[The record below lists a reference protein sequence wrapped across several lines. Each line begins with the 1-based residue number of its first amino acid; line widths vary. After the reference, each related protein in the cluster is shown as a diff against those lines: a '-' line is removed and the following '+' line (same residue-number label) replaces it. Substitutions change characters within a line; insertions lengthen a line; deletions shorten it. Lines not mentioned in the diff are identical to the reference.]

1 MKKITIDFET
11 RSEVDL
17 GKCGPWKYASDPTT
31 QVMCLAV
38 KVNDEPAQICYPD
51 WVTRIVVREPD
62 LTSAELVSLVESCD
76 IIEAHNCEF
85 ERAVFSKCWPK
96 VELPLEK
103 CRCTA
108 AKAATHSLPRDLE
121 RACQSMKMP
130 IQKDK
135 DGWFLM
141 KKMCVPRKPTKD
153 NPSKWVEDAQSFR
166 RLFEYCLKDVD
177 AEHAFSEVLRPLS
190 PSEQSL
196 WFVDQKI
203 NARGI
208 HIDPRGAQAM
218 IDMVDRHREA
228 LLEEFVHVVENKFE
242 SPSQVAKLIE
252 WLKEQGVVVPNLTK
266 EAVNHA
272 LNELA
277 DITTKCCAMGE
288 SCEKSERAIRALQ
301 IRQSVSK
308 TSTAKYQALLDR
320 AEPDS
325 RIRSLFMFCAAG
337 TGRWGGRGFQPQNL
351 PSRGVFEFPEEAIE
365 FVTNCTDPD
374 AVELLFGN
382 PFWIAS
388 SCVRS
393 TLIAPPGK
401 DLIVADYSAI
411 EGRVL
416 AWLAGEEYVLEAYRN
431 EEDMYKIAAE
441 SIYHKDR
448 KDISKAER
456 QIGKVCELACGYQGG
471 IGAFG
476 NMAQGYGVRVPEEE
490 AKEIVRSWRESRP
503 ETVRLWKELERAAM
517 LAVKNPEQ
525 LATYRSISFKFV
537 GNFLGMRL
545 PSGRVLYY
553 PFPFIGEKALPWD
566 KKQKVPTLKFWGV
579 DSTTN
584 QWCEQDTYGGCLAEN
599 ATQAVARD
607 ILAGAL
613 VRLEGSE
620 KYRPILH
627 VHDEIGSEVGEG
639 LGDLEEYL
647 SILTRPEPWAAGL
660 PMKAEG
666 WIGKRYRK

>member
-1 MKKITIDFET
+1 MKITIDFET
-11 RSEVDL
+11 RSECDL

-38 KVNDEPAQICYPD
+38 KVDDKPAQICFPN
-51 WVTRIVVREPD
+51 WVQRIVQFEPD
-62 LTSAELVSLVESCD
+62 LTSAELISLIEKCD

-85 ERAVFSKCWPK
+85 ERAVFSCCWPK

-153 NPSKWVEDAQSFR
+153 NTAKWVEDAQSFR
-166 RLFEYCLKDVD
+166 RLFEYCRKDVE

-190 PSEQSL
+190 ASEQKL

-208 HIDPRGAQAM
+208 HIDPEGAQAM
-218 IDMVDRHREA
+218 IDMVDHHREA
-228 LLEEFVHVVENKFE
+228 LLEEFSHVVENEFD
-242 SPSQVAKLIE
+242 SPTQVAKLIE
-252 WLKEQGVVVPNLTK
+252 WLKGKGVVVPNLTK

-272 LNELA
+272 LVELGE
-277 DITTKCCAMGE
+277 IVSKCAAIGE
-288 SCEKSERAIRALQ
+288 PCLKSERAVRALQ
-301 IRQSVSK
+301 IRQSLSK

-320 AEPDS
+320 AQDDR

-351 PSRGVFEFPEEAIE
+351 PSRGVFEAPEEAIE
-365 FVTNCTDPD
+365 FVTRDPD
-374 AVELLFGN
+374 PKAVELLFGD

-393 TLIAPPGK
+393 ALVASPGK

-431 EEDMYKIAAE
+431 DEDLYKIAAE
-441 SIYHKDR
+441 GIYHKDR
-448 KDISKAER
+448 KDISKSER
-456 QIGKVCELACGYQGG
+456 QIGKVCELALGYQGG
-471 IGAFG
+471 IGAFTS
-476 NMAQGYGVRVPEEE
+476 MANGYGVRVPEDE
-490 AKEIVRSWRESRP
+490 AKEIVRAWRESRP
-503 ETVRLWKELERAAM
+503 CTVRLWKEIEKCAM
-517 LAVKNPEQ
+517 LAVRNPGQ
-525 LATYRSISFKFV
+525 LASYRSLAFKFS

-566 KKQKVPTLKFWGV
+566 KAQKVPTLKFWGV
-579 DSTTN
+579 NSTTN
-584 QWCEQDTYGGCLAEN
+584 QWEEQDTYGGCLVEN

-607 ILAGAL
+607 VLAGAL
-613 VRLEGSE
+613 VRLEEST
-620 KYRPILH
+620 KYSPILH
-627 VHDEIGSEVGEG
+627 VHDEIGSEVDEG
-639 LGDLEEYL
+639 FGDLEEYS
-647 SILTRPEPWAAGL
+647 SILTQAEPWADGL